1 MYFRWTLP
9 IFLGGIKKEME
20 EQDLYEPLAEHASGE
35 SYQIGWSYELHFF
48 FHFTNIV
55 SHRVLYSR
63 EKIFD
68 NEFKS

>member
-35 SYQIGWSYELHFF
+35 SYQIDWSYELHFF
-48 FHFTNIV
+48 FISQT
-55 SHRVLYSR
+55 
-63 EKIFD
+63 
-68 NEFKS
+68 

>member
-35 SYQIGWSYELHFF
+35 SYQIDWSYELHFF

-55 SHRVLYSR
+55 SHSL
-63 EKIFD
+63 IFKGE
-68 NEFKS
+68 NF